1 LELRNFKYMA
11 INADG
16 KIVRGR
22 IEALNRSVCL
32 KYLQTKNYQVKS
44 IKEYKSLFSKLDQIT
59 IGSTLKSKHLIFFLK
74 QLGSLL
80 IAGVN
85 IVQAL
90 ELLSLQQENRLHR
103 KLYFELYQQV
113 YNGFSFSKALSRRP
127 KEFPNLLV
135 QMIEVGEISG
145 DLPQTIMKMAHYYE
159 RQIKINNDIKGAIR
173 MPIIYLVA
181 ALIISAGML
190 IFVFPNITGLFSS
203 FEGAKMP
210 AITQFF
216 LDAGDFTANYAV
228 FIFGGLLFA
237 IILIYMLNRYS
248 KSAHYAFTVF
258 ILKFPVV
265 GTLIQM
271 NNQIMIAN
279 SLSQMLSNGI
289 NSLKALHTIRNLI
302 KNAVYREVLT
312 KTISYI
318 EDGKPFS
325 KSFSESAF
333 IDPIMAKMIATGE
346 KTGDVPKLME
356 NLSLYYN
363 GISELRVAQI
373 KNTIQPILLI
383 VVYAIVGVMILA
395 IMMPMLSLGGQI

>member
-1 LELRNFKYMA
+1 
-11 INADG
+11 
-16 KIVRGR
+16 
-22 IEALNRSVCL
+22 
-32 KYLQTKNYQVKS
+32 
-44 IKEYKSLFSKLDQIT
+44 
-59 IGSTLKSKHLIFFLK
+59 
-74 QLGSLL
+74 
-80 IAGVN
+80 
-85 IVQAL
+85 
-90 ELLSLQQENRLHR
+90 
-103 KLYFELYQQV
+103 
-113 YNGFSFSKALSRRP
+113 
-127 KEFPNLLV
+127 
-135 QMIEVGEISG
+135 
-145 DLPQTIMKMAHYYE
+145 
-159 RQIKINNDIKGAIR
+159 
-173 MPIIYLVA
+173 
-181 ALIISAGML
+181 ML

>member
-59 IGSTLKSKHLIFFLK
+59 IGSTLKSKQLIFFLK

-80 IAGVN
+80 TAGVN

-127 KEFPNLLV
+127 KEFPSLLV

-145 DLPQTIMKMAHYYE
+145 DLPQTIMKMAYYYE

-173 MPIIYLVA
+173 MPVIYLLA

-190 IFVFPNITGLFSS
+190 IFVFPNITGLFAS
-203 FEGAKMP
+203 FEDAKMP
-210 AITQFF
+210 GITQFF

-228 FIFGGLLFA
+228 FIFGGLALA
-237 IILIYMLNRYS
+237 ILTIYILNRYF
-248 KSAHYAFTVF
+248 KSVHYAFTVF
-258 ILKFPVV
+258 MLKFPIV

-302 KNAVYREVLT
+302 KNAVYRDLLT
-312 KTISYI
+312 KTINYI

-325 KSFSESAF
+325 KSFMESPY

-346 KTGDVPKLME
+346 RTGDVPKLME
-356 NLSLYYN
+356 NLALYYN

>member
-1 LELRNFKYMA
+1 MELRNFKYMA
-11 INADG
+11 IDADG
-16 KIVRGR
+16 KTVRGR
-22 IEALNRSVCL
+22 IEALNRNVCL
-32 KYLQTKNYQVKS
+32 KYLQTKNYNVKT
-44 IKEYKSLFSKLDQIT
+44 IKEYKSVISKLDQISF
-59 IGSTLKSKHLIFFLK
+59 GSTLKTKQLIFFLK

-80 IAGVN
+80 SSGVN

-113 YNGFSFSKALSRRP
+113 YNGFSFSKALSKRP
-127 KEFPNLLV
+127 KEFPSLLV

-145 DLPQTIMKMAHYYE
+145 DLANTILKMAEYYE
-159 RQIKINNDIKGAIR
+159 RQTKINNDIKGAIR
-173 MPIIYLVA
+173 MPLVYLAA

-190 IFVFPNITGLFSS
+190 IFVFPNVTGLFAS
-203 FEGAKMP
+203 FEGAQMP
-210 AITQFF
+210 PITQFF
-216 LDAGDFTANYAV
+216 LDAGDFTSNYAIY
-228 FIFGGLLFA
+228 IFGGLAFIA
-237 IILIYMLNRYS
+237 ILLWSLNHYV
-248 KSAHYAFTVF
+248 KSAHHAFTIF
-258 ILKFPVV
+258 ILKIPIV
-265 GTLIQM
+265 GSLIQM

-302 KNAVYREVLT
+302 KNTVYRELIT
-312 KTISYI
+312 KTINYI

-325 KSFSESAF
+325 KSFMESKY
-333 IDPIMAKMIATGE
+333 IDPIMARMIATGE
-346 KTGDVPKLME
+346 RTGDIPKLMG

-373 KNTIQPILLI
+373 KNSIQPILLI
-383 VVYAIVGVMILA
+383 IVYGIVGVMILA

>member
-1 LELRNFKYMA
+1 MELRNFKYMA